1 MWIASRGGQCFTSS
15 NFLCLTVRSLIL
27 YRYRNK
33 KKEKKEEK
41 KEGVRGGGSSRK
53 K

>member
-15 NFLCLTVRSLIL
+15 NFLCLIVKFLIL
-27 YRYRNK
+27 YRYINK

-41 KEGVRGGGSSRK
+41 EEGVRGGGSSRK
-53 K
+53 R